1 RRVTIIPDRR
11 RSAAGHVLKHALRS
25 RLDMFTME
33 DTRRKNCVE
42 REILILLAGPAAEA
56 HFTGRWDK
64 AGALHDL
71 AGGPQIAS
79 RICAGTQEPE
89 RFVAWLEARARYL
102 VARPL
107 TWLQIEAL
115 ARGLLTSSTLT
126 GRECEQIR
134 RSAIAALD
142 DQLARRHGPVNSDP
156 SRAG

>member
-1 RRVTIIPDRR
+1 
-11 RSAAGHVLKHALRS
+11 
-25 RLDMFTME
+25 MFTME

-64 AGALHDL
+64 VGALHDL
-71 AGGPQIAS
+71 AGAREIAA
-79 RICAGTQEPE
+79 RICAGPQEPE

-102 VARPL
+102 VARRL

-115 ARGLLTSSTLT
+115 ARGLLTTLTLT
-126 GRECEQIR
+126 GRECEHIC

-142 DQLARRHGPVNSDP
+142 EQLARRRGPINSDP
-156 SRAG
+156 SPAGHTDP